1 MKWEYILAALCL
13 ELRIAVWVA
22 DAFIDFVSIGFYA
35 RALSYWE
42 STVKLVI
49 DWEINYV
56 TKELLRNCK
65 TGRSTGNR
73 LEDPLWNY

>member
-1 MKWEYILAALCL
+1 MKLVIDWEINYGT
-13 ELRIAVWVA
+13 

-35 RALSYWE
+35 RALSYWK

-49 DWEINYV
+49 DCG
-56 TKELLRNCK
+56 TKELHRNCE

-73 LEDPLWNY
+73 LEDSL

>member
-1 MKWEYILAALCL
+1 MKLVIDWEINCGT
-13 ELRIAVWVA
+13 

-49 DWEINYV
+49 DWEINCG
-56 TKELLRNCK
+56 TKELHRNCK

-73 LEDPLWNY
+73 LEDPL